1 MVDSLLVATK
11 GEQDVLRRQSKIV
24 NSAER
29 MVEQQSSVT
38 QRMVEQQSSVTS
50 VTQTVVE
57 GGTRGLHQ
65 LKLTV
70 CSQLPV

>member
-29 MVEQQSSVT
+29 MVEH
-38 QRMVEQQSSVTS
+38 QSSVTS
-50 VTQTVVE
+50 VTQTVIE
-57 GGTRGLHQ
+57 GGGCISST
-65 LKLTV
+65 
-70 CSQLPV
+70 